1 MNIGIIGKGFV
12 GTAVLASY
20 DNKAKF
26 YDPYKAGSVES
37 IDCLIDCEA
46 IYICVPT
53 PQRVSGA
60 CDTSI
65 VEQSL
70 DSLVMLGY
78 KGVVIAKSTAPFETY
93 EKYASVLNLAFIPEF
108 LRAATA
114 TEDYLKTSFMII
126 GCQNKSTFKLA
137 YDAIEESCLK
147 IDTYEHVTIRES
159 CLIKYFENS
168 YLAAKVSLFNE
179 FYQLT
184 EKVGCNWDNVVNGL
198 TLDKRIE
205 KDHTQ
210 VPGPDGQFG
219 WGGHCFPKDTA
230 ALVDIGDKYGVNL
243 LTLEAARKSNSKI
256 RK

>member
-1 MNIGIIGKGFV
+1 MKTKYYWEV
-12 GTAVLASY
+12 GSKTV
-20 DNKAKF
+20 
-26 YDPYKAGSVES
+26 
-37 IDCLIDCEA
+37 
-46 IYICVPT
+46 
-53 PQRVSGA
+53 
-60 CDTSI
+60 
-65 VEQSL
+65 
-70 DSLVMLGY
+70 
-78 KGVVIAKSTAPFETY
+78 
-93 EKYASVLNLAFIPEF
+93 
-108 LRAATA
+108 
-114 TEDYLKTSFMII
+114 LKTCKN
-126 GCQNKSTFKLA
+126 GK
-137 YDAIEESCLK
+137 
-147 IDTYEHVTIRES
+147 HIRIFS
-159 CLIKYFENS
+159 SVENS